1 MEQRE
6 RHGVEAGLT
15 KGRVESLTDGIYGFA
30 MTLLVIGV
38 GLPGYP
44 TPTDGMA
51 VGSIVVELIPDFIH
65 YVIAFLILARFWMSH
80 HIQFARIEW
89 IDRRILWINTFS
101 LLFIALVPFS
111 TSLMGDYPTN
121 TEASIIFDAN
131 MMIIGLLYFWQWRY
145 ASRDGRFIS
154 QHLDRLTIETAT
166 RTNIVIPLLSVV
178 GIGLA
183 LIGVSWTSLIYIA
196 APALIIVARRWNEGR
211 PSGAMREDTVR

>member
-1 MEQRE
+1 MERSE
-6 RHGVEAGLT
+6 RHGEEAGLT
-15 KGRVESLTDGIYGFA
+15 KGRMESLTDGIYAFA

-44 TPTDGMA
+44 TPTAGMA
-51 VGSIVVELIPDFIH
+51 VGSIVVELVPDFIH

-89 IDRRILWINTFS
+89 IDRRILWINTIS

-131 MMIIGLLYFWQWRY
+131 MMVIGLLYLRQWQY
-145 ASRDGRFIS
+145 ASRDNRFIG
-154 QHLDRLTIETAT
+154 QHLDRMTIETAT
-166 RTNIVIPLLSVV
+166 RTNIVIPLLSAV
-178 GIGLA
+178 GIALA
-183 LIGVSWTSLIYIA
+183 LVGVPWTSLIYIG
-196 APALIIVARRWNEGR
+196 APALIIVARTWNER
-211 PSGAMREDTVR
+211 KLQ